1 MQINMAS
8 ELAEHST
15 ELALSELVDRI
26 FIQILMKNN

>member
-8 ELAEHST
+8 ELAEYST

-26 FIQILMKNN
+26 FIQILMINN